1 LVDNGA
7 MQAME
12 IESKIYQNKDRVRRD
27 NKEEGSLNPVDIYI
41 YIYIYMVHVGFLRLM
56 LPQ

>member
-41 YIYIYMVHVGFLRLM
+41 YIYIYIWYM
-56 LPQ
+56 LVSLD